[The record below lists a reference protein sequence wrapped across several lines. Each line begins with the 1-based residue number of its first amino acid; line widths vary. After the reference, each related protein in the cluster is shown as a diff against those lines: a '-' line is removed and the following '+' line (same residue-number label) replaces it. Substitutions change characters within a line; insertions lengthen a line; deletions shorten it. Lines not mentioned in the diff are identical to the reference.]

1 MNQLSNKRST
11 VSGSVHENPYC
22 YLYAKVANPPK
33 YLILLPLDIAQ
44 CAKIPPAECHR

>member
-22 YLYAKVANPPK
+22 DLYANTGIFLK
-33 YLILLPLDIAQ
+33 
-44 CAKIPPAECHR
+44 